1 MSKLMPLLKVQHLMS
16 LCLPLKVL
24 HLHLTLLSSLSRLRS
39 KSKHLSLLLLHL
51 HLHLRLSLLSSLSLS
66 LLLLHLHLLTLLL
79 QLTAAVQKKNE
90 SRKHAAKISV
100 NTPTKPANEE
110 GKNPLS
116 YPFKD
121 MLPCVP
127 IIPMLHVSY
136 IIPSM
141 ALWHLVFAELSKHK
155 PQAVSKNIT
164 HLLHSLVFL
173 LHYSSDHD
181 LQYATHISLGF
192 YIYDTAC
199 LMQTA
204 AREFCLAST
213 EKIMHR
219 HPSAAG
225 SSPAPF
231 LLHHAIAIYMLA
243 TALTAPQNTAS
254 LLCGYYIL
262 ETSNIMLCVSYHV
275 RKEHAPR

>member
-1 MSKLMPLLKVQHLMS
+1 M
-16 LCLPLKVL
+16 
-24 HLHLTLLSSLSRLRS
+24 
-39 KSKHLSLLLLHL
+39 
-51 HLHLRLSLLSSLSLS
+51 
-66 LLLLHLHLLTLLL
+66 
-79 QLTAAVQKKNE
+79 
-90 SRKHAAKISV
+90 
-100 NTPTKPANEE
+100 
-110 GKNPLS
+110 S

-127 IIPMLHVSY
+127 ITPMLHVSY

-213 EKIMHR
+213 EKIMHHR
-219 HPSAAG
+219 PSAAG

-231 LLHHAIAIYMLA
+231 LHHAIAIYMLA
-243 TALTAPQNTAS
+243 TALTAPQHTAS
-254 LLCGYYIL
+254 LLRGHYIL

-275 RKEHAPR
+275 RKEHAARPALIAASELVQLVWYTYYRIFKFTPMLYETSAEALTRGIGAVTMLGIIYAMGAAWSYRLLMKNVHNYRAMLRTMQL